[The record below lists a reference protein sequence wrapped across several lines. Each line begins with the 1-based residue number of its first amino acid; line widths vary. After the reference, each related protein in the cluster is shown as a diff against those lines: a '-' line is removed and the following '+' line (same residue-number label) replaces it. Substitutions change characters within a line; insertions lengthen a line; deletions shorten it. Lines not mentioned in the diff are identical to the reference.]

1 MDNNFMSNQQRS
13 FGPGAANT
21 TGSGKGR
28 SGPDGEG
35 KTEPLMKVAP
45 LNGPTTENKPV
56 AEQLLPYELN
66 QMVQKFGSLIYT
78 ISSITEDL
86 RKSLDNPSVKDHQ
99 KVIIIAVIRI
109 LRPLG
114 KKIFNAG
121 LKLQDALLP
130 FEKSK

>member
-28 SGPDGEG
+28 SGADGEG
-35 KTEPLMKVAP
+35 KMEPLMKVAP
-45 LNGPTTENKPV
+45 INGPTVQNKPV
-56 AEQLLPYELN
+56 AEQLLPHELN

-78 ISSITEDL
+78 ISNITEDL
-86 RKSLDNPSVKDHQ
+86 RKALDNPSVKDHQ

-121 LKLQDALLP
+121 MKLQDALLP
-130 FEKSK
+130 FEKNK